1 MFFDVVDRKQA
12 CIVDYRKIDHKGLPY
27 FIFWNRLTHDFGQNL
42 IFKKRENGDSINFW
56 SIYFLRICEKIQ
68 VLTSKASL
76 SLNLSLLYFRGK
88 TLEMHTR
95 DDWKVEGKTLSRD
108 ANLVFRNSI
117 VLAYK

>member
-1 MFFDVVDRKQA
+1 MILA
-12 CIVDYRKIDHKGLPY
+12 KI
-27 FIFWNRLTHDFGQNL
+27 W
-42 IFKKRENGDSINFW
+42 FKKKENGDLINFW
-56 SIYFLRICEKIQ
+56 SVYFLRICEKIQ
-68 VLTSKASL
+68 VLTPKASL
-76 SLNLSLLYFRGK
+76 SLNLSLLYLRGK